1 MMVTTGL
8 FLRVVVGSSELTMVV
23 VEPKKAR
30 LATIDNTSR
39 MEASATHEQQDRRYR
54 TILS

>member
-8 FLRVVVGSSELTMVV
+8 FPRVVLGSSELTMVV

-39 MEASATHEQQDRRYR
+39 
-54 TILS
+54 I